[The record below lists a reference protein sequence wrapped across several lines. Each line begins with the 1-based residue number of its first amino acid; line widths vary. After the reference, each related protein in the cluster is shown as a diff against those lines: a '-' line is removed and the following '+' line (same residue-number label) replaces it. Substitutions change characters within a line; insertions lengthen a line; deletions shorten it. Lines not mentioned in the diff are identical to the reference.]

1 MIWQSSVQVLDVI
14 TTLADGNA
22 PDLYCSVHHPSAVEA
37 VEEDCDLVTVEAKSA
52 GYIHE
57 QHESLFAWALSPLSK
72 LPTSTACSSVER
84 SGV

>member
-1 MIWQSSVQVLDVI
+1 MP
-14 TTLADGNA
+14 DGSRLFA
-22 PDLYCSVHHPSAVEA
+22 FESGGAKALWYLTGAVEA
-37 VEEDCDLVTVEAKSA
+37 VEEDCDLVIVEAKSP
-52 GYIHE
+52 GYMHE